1 MMGRTTSGGAMF
13 TTCRNTAMGAAA
25 GCALTIGAAPAA
37 WAGVMTYDTVAAFD
51 AATTGLTAYAIPAPA
66 GGTFQVVSPSITIG
80 PVTFAASALLDVDDG
95 FYGAGQNYLD
105 SDSDGGVETLTL
117 SGATAIGLDLGTF
130 FGAGSFTASVNGGA
144 PITVTTTGGAPAH
157 EFFGIT
163 DTSPITNIVFSV
175 PAELDILDFQVG
187 SVGSVVTTPEPASLF
202 VLGAG
207 ILGLIA
213 SRRRSAKV

>member
-1 MMGRTTSGGAMF
+1 MLATF
-13 TTCRNTAMGAAA
+13 RNATIGAA
-25 GCALTIGAAPAA
+25 GCALAIGAAPAA

-66 GGTFQVVSPSITIG
+66 GGASFQNVSPSITIG
-80 PVTFAASALLDVDDG
+80 PVTFAASTLQL
-95 FYGAGQNYLD
+95 FN
-105 SDSDGGVETLTL
+105 DGGYGVGQHYLGSSFAVETLTL
-117 SGATAIGLDLGTF
+117 SGATAIGFDLGTF
-130 FGAGSFTASVNGGA
+130 EIASSFTASVNGGA
-144 PITVTTTGGAPAH
+144 PITVTTTAPNPAH
-157 EFFGIT
+157 QFFGIT
-163 DTSPITNIVFSV
+163 DTSPITSIVFSA
-175 PAELDILDFQVG
+175 PSPGEELDILDFQVG

>member
-1 MMGRTTSGGAMF
+1 MLATF
-13 TTCRNTAMGAAA
+13 RNATIGAA
-25 GCALTIGAAPAA
+25 GCALAIGAAPAA

-66 GGTFQVVSPSITIG
+66 GGASFQNVSPSITIS
-80 PVTFAASALLDVDDG
+80 PVTFAASTLQL
-95 FYGAGQNYLD
+95 FN
-105 SDSDGGVETLTL
+105 DGGYGVGQHYLGSSFAVETLTL
-117 SGATAIGLDLGTF
+117 SGATAIGFDLGTF
-130 FGAGSFTASVNGGA
+130 EIASSFTASVNGGA
-144 PITVTTTGGAPAH
+144 PITVTTTAPNPAH
-157 EFFGIT
+157 QFFGIT
-163 DTSPITNIVFSV
+163 DTSPITSIVFSA
-175 PAELDILDFQVG
+175 PSPGEELDILDFQVG